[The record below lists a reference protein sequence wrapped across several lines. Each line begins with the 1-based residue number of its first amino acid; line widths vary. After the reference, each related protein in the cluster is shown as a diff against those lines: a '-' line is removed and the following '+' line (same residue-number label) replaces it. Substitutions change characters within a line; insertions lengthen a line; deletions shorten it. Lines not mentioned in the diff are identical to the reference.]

1 MLTKYSMCII
11 VYSKL
16 TKELHKTH
24 TEERRIT
31 MEKVTE
37 KEKETLEECSKVI
50 PQLNQYERGF
60 LIGLM
65 TGYSNQT
72 KENVAD
78 K

>member
-1 MLTKYSMCII
+1 
-11 VYSKL
+11 
-16 TKELHKTH
+16 
-24 TEERRIT
+24 

-78 K
+78 KQLEEGD